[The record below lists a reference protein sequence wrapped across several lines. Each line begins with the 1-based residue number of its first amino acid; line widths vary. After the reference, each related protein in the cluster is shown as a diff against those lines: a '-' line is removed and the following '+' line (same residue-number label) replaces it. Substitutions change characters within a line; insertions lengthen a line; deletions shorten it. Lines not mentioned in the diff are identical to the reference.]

1 MAVAWLLPRGDH
13 VIITRMENDWND
25 RSGLKLSAPA
35 RPTARSD
42 PSGQAGATAPWS
54 NRAADLSAE
63 EALEEATGFLGPFV
77 F

>member
-42 PSGQAGATAPWS
+42 PSGRRGLIRPLD
-54 NRAADLSAE
+54 RREEPIAA
-63 EALEEATGFLGPFV
+63 LGGQM
-77 F
+77 